1 MFSEALRGVDM
12 ATKVLR
18 LPEVRNR
25 TGLSKSSIYLHI
37 KQGSFPRPIPLGV
50 RSVGWLEGDVE
61 SWLEQRISAARARP
75 SQ

>member
-1 MFSEALRGVDM
+1 MFSKALRGVDM
-12 ATKVLR
+12 AIKVLR

>member
-12 ATKVLR
+12 AIKVLR

-25 TGLSKSSIYLHI
+25 TGLSKSSIYLNI

>member
-12 ATKVLR
+12 AIKVLR